1 MRRRCPD
8 IAKQPRGM
16 TLVELLVV
24 MTLVVGIMGAGIYS
38 IGLIT
43 HSDLRA
49 EAMRMTSAIQY
60 TWNRAAI
67 NNAQYR
73 MVIDL
78 DKNSYQTE
86 VTQSPVVQRSADLDE
101 ESSEFMSDEARQA
114 EEEGDNS
121 ENTDDDEDDPF
132 NVNRRPSYKQV
143 QDASLKPHTLPEKL
157 DIWGVMTPNNDQVIR
172 EGRAAIRF
180 FPNGF
185 QEPAVIIL
193 SAGEDTFYS
202 LRTEALTGRVKIYA
216 RKLDRPE
223 GFGEPDEVQEE
234 W

>member
-1 MRRRCPD
+1 MERRRAH
-8 IAKQPRGM
+8 IERAPRGM
-16 TLVELLVV
+16 TLIELLVV

-60 TWNRAAI
+60 TWNRAAM

-73 MVIDL
+73 MVIDMET
-78 DKNSYQTE
+78 NSYHTE
-86 VTQSPVVQRSADLDE
+86 VTQAPVVQRSANLDDE
-101 ESSEFMSDEARQA
+101 ASSEFMSDEARQA
-114 EEEGDNS
+114 EAEDDTMGDDGEE
-121 ENTDDDEDDPF
+121 DPF
-132 NVNRRPSYKQV
+132 NVNRRPSYQQV
-143 QDASLKPHTLPEKL
+143 EDASLQSHTLPKELK
-157 DIWGVMTPNNDQVIR
+157 IWGVMTPNNDQVIR
-172 EGRAAIRF
+172 KGRAAIRF

-185 QEPAVIIL
+185 QEPAVILL

-202 LRTEALTGRVKIYA
+202 LKTEALTGRVKIYA
-216 RKLDRPE
+216 RKLERPE
-223 GFGEPDEVQEE
+223 GFGEPDEVQDE

>member
-1 MRRRCPD
+1 
-8 IAKQPRGM
+8 M
-16 TLVELLVV
+16 TLIELMVV
-24 MTLVVGIMGAGIYS
+24 MTLVAGILGAGIYS
-38 IGLIT
+38 VGLIT

-49 EAMRMTSAIQY
+49 EAIRMTSAIQY

-73 MVIDL
+73 MIIDM
-78 DKNSYQTE
+78 DSNSYHTE
-86 VTQSPVVQRSADLDE
+86 VTQAPVVQRSANLDDD
-101 ESSEFMSDEARQA
+101 SSEFMSEEARQA
-114 EEEGDNS
+114 EEQGDDA
-121 ENTDDDEDDPF
+121 ENTDEGEDDPF

-143 QDASLKPHTLPEKL
+143 QDASLKPHTLPKEL
-157 DIWGVMTPNNDQVIR
+157 SIWGVMTPNNDQVIR

-185 QEPAVIIL
+185 QEPAIIIL

-202 LRTEALTGRVKIYA
+202 LKTEALTGRVKIYA
-216 RKLDRPE
+216 RKMERPE